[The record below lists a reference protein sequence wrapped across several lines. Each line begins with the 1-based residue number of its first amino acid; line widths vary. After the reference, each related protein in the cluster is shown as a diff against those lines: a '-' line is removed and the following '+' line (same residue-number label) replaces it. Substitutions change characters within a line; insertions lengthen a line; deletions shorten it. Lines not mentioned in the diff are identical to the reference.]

1 MIEELLQQLIER
13 LDNRYYGKYRGY
25 VSCVSDPLSLGR
37 IKAYVPRLLGEAETG
52 WAMPCAPYA
61 GPDQGLYTV
70 PDVGAGVW
78 IEFEGGDLSRPIWSG
93 TWWGKPEVGDIG
105 QADSTARAAPAHS
118 EIPKEHY
125 PERIVDPGVRMLK
138 TSTGHYIL
146 LDDRKDSARIEIRDN
161 LGNRIILSSEGIQFL
176 VSNETTINEGNQS
189 VEVDGDASL
198 RVAGARTE
206 EVHGSHDRQVDGDVS
221 LHAKG
226 GFSEKFDAAGYE
238 RTIDA
243 QGLAETVTGPKSDNV
258 KGSYTR
264 RVSGAVDDTAM
275 GGYGLTS
282 GGNVQI
288 AAGKAFKVAA
298 VMPDMPGPSINAV
311 SIDALLGNVS
321 INTMLGMCQLGGM
334 SAISPMVLGDGLAI
348 HFTILAQILK
358 AVNPMTA
365 IAYGPLLDAW
375 AAMTPL
381 LDWSLFAFVKR
392 FPFGP

>member
-25 VSCVSDPLSLGR
+25 VSKVDDPLSLGR
-37 IKAYVPRLLGEAETG
+37 LKAYVPRLLGEAETG

-93 TWWGKPEVGDIG
+93 TWWGKPGSEDIG
-105 QADSTARAAPAHS
+105 QPDSTAREAPTDS
-118 EIPKEHY
+118 EIPREHY
-125 PERIVDPGVRMLK
+125 PERIVEPGVRMLK
-138 TSTGHYIL
+138 T
-146 LDDRKDSARIEIRDN
+146 ARVEIRDYV
-161 LGNRIILSSEGIQFL
+161 GNRIILSKEGLQIL
-176 VSNETTINEGNQS
+176 VNNEATVNEGNQS

-198 RVAGARTE
+198 RVSGDQTE
-206 EVHGSHDRQVDGDVS
+206 EIRGSHTSVIGSDVA
-221 LHAKG
+221 LHARG
-226 GFSEKFDAAGYE
+226 GYTERFDAAGYT

-243 QGLAETVTGPKSDNV
+243 NGVAETFTGPKSDNIR
-258 KGSYTR
+258 GGYAR
-264 RVSGAVDDTAM
+264 RVGGAVDETAM
-275 GGYGLTS
+275 GGFGLTS

-288 AAGKAFKVAA
+288 AAGKSFKVAA
-298 VMPDMPGPSINAV
+298 VSPDQPGPSLNAV
-311 SIDALLGNVS
+311 SIDALLGNIS
-321 INTMLGMCQLGGM
+321 INTMLGVCQLGGM

-348 HFTILAQILK
+348 HFTMLAQILK
-358 AVNPMTA
+358 LVFPPTAV
-365 IAYGPLLDAW
+365 AYGPLLDTW

-381 LDWSLFAFVKR
+381 IDWSLYGYVKR